1 MEQALRDAE
10 MFRTFDGEGAPLFDT
25 LDRTVLRGAR
35 PYLAALLR
43 RPLRDAAR
51 LRRRQA
57 ALLSLASVAPAAD
70 AALAQLRRHEEDVR
84 WFVRARATPPSPAD
98 GASLF
103 FQSPWLAFLNRHA
116 PALAAYNFQ
125 RIVLLPAVN
134 LLSPLACIVAPYAM
148 LRFKYGMAM
157 PFAVYLRLLW
167 RACAQGV
174 RAGWLGGASVLLS
187 VVFYFQNAFSVCEV
201 ARALHASMR
210 TLTYRLRGVRA
221 FAAVAGKLQ
230 DAVWAPCSAWFPGA
244 PAPPAA
250 PADDDWPSRRQSLR
264 DFHAIDPAA
273 LEALLRRMCMADA
286 VLSVLRARRALGMT
300 LPSWTGTGTDTQ
312 LALHGFW
319 HPAVPADRAVR
330 NTLVMREGGGA
341 RSVVLTGANACGKS
355 TLLKAVL
362 TNALLAHTLGVCCAE
377 RATMTPLAL
386 ISSSIQVS
394 DRYGKESL
402 FEAEL
407 ARCSALLRGPSTPGL
422 PRLVVVDE
430 LFSCTNPVE
439 GVAAAYAVT
448 EALAE
453 SPSTLSIVST
463 HFTYLATLPRRVPG
477 CVNMCMKATVRDG
490 DITYDYKLRDGVSR
504 QYLALE
510 IAAGREGLDPAV
522 LRRAIETKKKFSVP
536 HVRRP

>member
-1 MEQALRDAE
+1 
-10 MFRTFDGEGAPLFDT
+10 
-25 LDRTVLRGAR
+25 
-35 PYLAALLR
+35 
-43 RPLRDAAR
+43 
-51 LRRRQA
+51 
-57 ALLSLASVAPAAD
+57 
-70 AALAQLRRHEEDVR
+70 
-84 WFVRARATPPSPAD
+84 
-98 GASLF
+98 
-103 FQSPWLAFLNRHA
+103 
-116 PALAAYNFQ
+116 
-125 RIVLLPAVN
+125 
-134 LLSPLACIVAPYAM
+134 
-148 LRFKYGMAM
+148 M

-201 ARALHASMR
+201 ARALRASMR
-210 TLTYRLRGVRA
+210 TVTRRLRGVRA
-221 FAAVAGKLQ
+221 FAAVASKLQ
-230 DAVWAPCSAWFPGA
+230 DAVWAPCSVWFPGA
-244 PAPPAA
+244 PAPA
-250 PADDDWPSRRQSLR
+250 PAGEQGDLPSRRQSLR
-264 DFHAIDPAA
+264 DFYAMDPAA
-273 LEALLRRMCMADA
+273 LDALLRRMCMADA

-300 LPSWTGTGTDTQ
+300 LPAWTPAGTEAQ

-330 NTLVMREGGGA
+330 NTLVLREGGA

-386 ISSSIQVS
+386 IASSIHVS
-394 DRYGKESL
+394 DRYDKESL

-407 ARCSALLRGPSTPGL
+407 ARCSALLGGRPPPTGLPPL

-453 SPSTLSIVST
+453 APSTLSIVST

-477 CVNMCMKATVRDG
+477 CVNMCMKASVRDG
-490 DITYDYKLRDGVSR
+490 GITYDYRLRPGVSR

-510 IAAGREGLDPAV
+510 IAAGRRGLDPAV

-536 HVRRP
+536 HVRP